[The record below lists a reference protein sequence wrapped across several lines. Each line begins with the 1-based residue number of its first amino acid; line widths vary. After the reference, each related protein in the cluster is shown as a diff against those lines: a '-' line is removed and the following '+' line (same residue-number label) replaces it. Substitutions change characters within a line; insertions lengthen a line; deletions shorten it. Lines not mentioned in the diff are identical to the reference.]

1 MNEVNP
7 SSVSAIRDER
17 GLVYL
22 EFLIVFVPI
31 WTFSL
36 CTFQLVQIAQA
47 DLIVRHAA
55 EAAARS
61 ASVVLADDPD
71 EYGGEPERSIARNEV
86 TAGSLRA
93 DIARI
98 SVSAT
103 SSPRSSGRL
112 LANVGR
118 SRLNTIRL
126 AAHVPLMPLAPMGR
140 GGLTETTLRRALG
153 GARALASAALHQ
165 PLALAVTFPDAEG
178 DFVTG
183 PEVRV
188 RVTYAFEC
196 MVPLARR
203 ILCRAFEDAR
213 NRSTELQRVFLPVAQ
228 GLMGGRFR
236 RLQHDAQA
244 MIQDAPYEYRP
255 RGS

>member
-1 MNEVNP
+1 MI
-7 SSVSAIRDER
+7 ALRDER

-36 CTFQLVQIAQA
+36 CIFQLIQIAQA

-55 EAAARS
+55 QAAARS
-61 ASVVLADDPD
+61 ASVVLPDDPN

-86 TAGSLRA
+86 VMGSLPA
-93 DIARI
+93 QIAR
-98 SVSAT
+98 VSEEVV
-103 SSPRSSGRL
+103 SPSGSSGRVV
-112 LANVGR
+112 ANLGR

-126 AAHVPLMPLAPMGR
+126 AAHVPLMPLAPMGL
-140 GGLTETTLRRALG
+140 GGLTKTTLRRALG
-153 GARALASAALHQ
+153 GNAALASALLHQ
-165 PLALAVTFPDAEG
+165 PVALAISFPDAEG

-183 PEVRV
+183 PDVRV

-203 ILCRAFEDAR
+203 ILCSAFDAAR
-213 NRSTELQRVFLPVAQ
+213 NRSPELQHVFLPVAQ

-244 MIQDAPYEYRP
+244 LIQDAPYEYRR